1 MPRRSWIVRAA
12 FAALPLVA
20 ALAAGGSAM
29 ADAAKP
35 AAPTVDEAKRFVAQ
49 AEARLL
55 DLWVRGQ
62 RADWVNNTYITDDTE
77 ILSAQANEAIIAE
90 TTAMAQAATRFDG
103 MKLPPDVARKLKL
116 IKLSL
121 VMPAPNSPRLR
132 EEETRIVTSMQ
143 SDYGKGKY
151 CPKPGVCHDLGQLE
165 EIMASSRD
173 PKQLLDAWEGWRTIS
188 PPMRDRYKRFVE
200 LSNQGAR
207 DLGFADTGALWRS
220 KYDMSPDEFSA
231 EVDRLWGQVQPLYT
245 ALHCYVRGKLQEKYG
260 KELVPDGKPIPA
272 HLLGNMW
279 AQSWENVYD
288 LVKPPQRGSTVDL
301 TALVQGR
308 KMDAK
313 EMVRTGERFFMS
325 LGLPALPETFWERS
339 MLVKP
344 RDREVVCHASA
355 WDVDYLDDI
364 RLKMCIKVDGEDFV
378 TVHHE
383 LGHNFYQRAYKNQP
397 PLFRDSANDGFH
409 EALGDTLA
417 LSITPAYLAKIGFL
431 PSEPKDANDVDLLL
445 RRALEK
451 VSFLPFGL
459 MVDQWRWQVFS
470 GKVTPD
476 HYNQAWWDLA
486 RKYQGIAPPVARS
499 EKDFDPGAKYHVAA
513 NVPYA
518 RYFLA
523 HLLQFQ
529 FHRALSEAAGQT
541 GPLHRR
547 TIYGSKAAGERLNA
561 MMEMG
566 QSKPWP
572 EALKAMTGSD
582 KMDASAVLDY
592 FAPLKKWLDEQNKGR
607 ACGWD

>member
-35 AAPTVDEAKRFVAQ
+35 APTVDEAKRFVAQ

-116 IKLSL
+116 LKLSL

-288 LVKPPQRGSTVDL
+288 LVKPPQQGSTVDL

-364 RLKMCIKVDGEDFV
+364 RLKMCIKTDGEDFV

-383 LGHNFYQRAYKNQP
+383 LGHNYYQRAYKNQT

-431 PSEPKDANDVDLLL
+431 PSEPKDANDIDLLL

>member
-35 AAPTVDEAKRFVAQ
+35 APTVDEAKRFVAQ

-288 LVKPPQRGSTVDL
+288 LVKPPQQGSTVDL

-364 RLKMCIKVDGEDFV
+364 RLKMCIKTDGEDFV

-383 LGHNFYQRAYKNQP
+383 LGHNYYQRAYKNQT

>member
-1 MPRRSWIVRAA
+1 
-12 FAALPLVA
+12 
-20 ALAAGGSAM
+20 
-29 ADAAKP
+29 
-35 AAPTVDEAKRFVAQ
+35 
-49 AEARLL
+49 
-55 DLWVRGQ
+55 
-62 RADWVNNTYITDDTE
+62 
-77 ILSAQANEAIIAE
+77 
-90 TTAMAQAATRFDG
+90 MAQAATRFDG

-165 EIMASSRD
+165 GIMASSRD

-288 LVKPPQRGSTVDL
+288 LVKPPQQGSTVDL

-451 VSFLPFGL
+451 ISFLPFGL

>member
-12 FAALPLVA
+12 LAALPLVA

-35 AAPTVDEAKRFVAQ
+35 APTVDEAKRFVAQ

>member
-1 MPRRSWIVRAA
+1 
-12 FAALPLVA
+12 
-20 ALAAGGSAM
+20 
-29 ADAAKP
+29 
-35 AAPTVDEAKRFVAQ
+35 
-49 AEARLL
+49 
-55 DLWVRGQ
+55 
-62 RADWVNNTYITDDTE
+62 
-77 ILSAQANEAIIAE
+77 
-90 TTAMAQAATRFDG
+90 
-103 MKLPPDVARKLKL
+103 
-116 IKLSL
+116 
-121 VMPAPNSPRLR
+121 
-132 EEETRIVTSMQ
+132 
-143 SDYGKGKY
+143 
-151 CPKPGVCHDLGQLE
+151 
-165 EIMASSRD
+165 
-173 PKQLLDAWEGWRTIS
+173 
-188 PPMRDRYKRFVE
+188 
-200 LSNQGAR
+200 
-207 DLGFADTGALWRS
+207 
-220 KYDMSPDEFSA
+220 
-231 EVDRLWGQVQPLYT
+231 
-245 ALHCYVRGKLQEKYG
+245 
-260 KELVPDGKPIPA
+260 
-272 HLLGNMW
+272 
-279 AQSWENVYD
+279 
-288 LVKPPQRGSTVDL
+288 
-301 TALVQGR
+301 
-308 KMDAK
+308 
-313 EMVRTGERFFMS
+313 
-325 LGLPALPETFWERS
+325 

-364 RLKMCIKVDGEDFV
+364 RLKMCIKTDGEDFV

-383 LGHNFYQRAYKNQP
+383 LGHNYYQRAYKNQT

>member
-12 FAALPLVA
+12 LAALPLVA
-20 ALAAGGSAM
+20 AFAAGGSAM

-35 AAPTVDEAKRFVAQ
+35 APTVDEAKRFVAQ

-288 LVKPPQRGSTVDL
+288 LVKPPQQGSTVDL

>member
-35 AAPTVDEAKRFVAQ
+35 AAATVDEAKRFVAQ

-523 HLLQFQ
+523 HMLQFQ

>member
-1 MPRRSWIVRAA
+1 
-12 FAALPLVA
+12 
-20 ALAAGGSAM
+20 M

-35 AAPTVDEAKRFVAQ
+35 APTVDEAKRFVAQ

-288 LVKPPQRGSTVDL
+288 LVKPPQQGSTVDL

-364 RLKMCIKVDGEDFV
+364 RLKMCIKTDGEDFV

-383 LGHNFYQRAYKNQP
+383 LGHNYYQRAYKNQT

>member
-12 FAALPLVA
+12 LAALPLVA
-20 ALAAGGSAM
+20 AFAAGGSAM

-35 AAPTVDEAKRFVAQ
+35 APTVDEAQRFVAQ

-103 MKLPPDVARKLKL
+103 MALPPDVARKLKL
-116 IKLSL
+116 LKLSL

-151 CPKPGVCHDLGQLE
+151 CPKPGVCYDLGQLE

-173 PKQLLDAWEGWRTIS
+173 PKRLLEAWEGWRTVS

-451 VSFLPFGL
+451 ISFLPFGL

-547 TIYGSKAAGERLNA
+547 TIYGSKAAGERLEA

-566 QSKPWP
+566 LSKPWP
-572 EALKAMTGSD
+572 DALKAMTGSD

>member
-12 FAALPLVA
+12 LAALPLVA
-20 ALAAGGSAM
+20 AFAAGGSAM

-35 AAPTVDEAKRFVAQ
+35 APTVDEAKRFVAQ

-103 MKLPPDVARKLKL
+103 MALPPDVARKLKL
-116 IKLSL
+116 LKLSL

-151 CPKPGVCHDLGQLE
+151 CPKPGVCYDLGQLE

-173 PKQLLDAWEGWRTIS
+173 PKRLLEAWEGWRTVS

-288 LVKPPQRGSTVDL
+288 LVKPPQQGSTVDL

-364 RLKMCIKVDGEDFV
+364 RLKMCIKMDGEDFV

-451 VSFLPFGL
+451 ISFLPFGL

-607 ACGWD
+607 VCGWD

>member
-12 FAALPLVA
+12 LAALPLVA
-20 ALAAGGSAM
+20 AFAAGGSAM

-35 AAPTVDEAKRFVAQ
+35 APTVDEAKRFVAQ

-451 VSFLPFGL
+451 ISFLPFGL

-547 TIYGSKAAGERLNA
+547 TIYGSKAAGERLEA

-566 QSKPWP
+566 LSKPWP
-572 EALKAMTGSD
+572 DALKAMTGSD

>member
-12 FAALPLVA
+12 LAALPLVA
-20 ALAAGGSAM
+20 AFAAGGSAM

-35 AAPTVDEAKRFVAQ
+35 APTVDEAQRFVAQ

-103 MKLPPDVARKLKL
+103 MALPPDVARKLKL
-116 IKLSL
+116 LKLSL

-151 CPKPGVCHDLGQLE
+151 CPKPGVCYDLGQLE

-173 PKQLLDAWEGWRTIS
+173 PKRLLEAWEGWRTVS

-451 VSFLPFGL
+451 ISFLPFGL

-486 RKYQGIAPPVARS
+486 RKYQGIAPPVVRS

-547 TIYGSKAAGERLNA
+547 TIYGSKAAGERLEA

-566 QSKPWP
+566 LSKPWP
-572 EALKAMTGSD
+572 DALKAMTGSD

>member
-35 AAPTVDEAKRFVAQ
+35 APTVDEAKRFVAQ

-151 CPKPGVCHDLGQLE
+151 CPKPGVCYDLGQLE

-288 LVKPPQRGSTVDL
+288 LVKPPQQGSTVDL

-364 RLKMCIKVDGEDFV
+364 RLKMCIKTDGEDFV

-383 LGHNFYQRAYKNQP
+383 LGHNYYQRAYKNQT

>member
-35 AAPTVDEAKRFVAQ
+35 APTVDEAKRFVAQ

-116 IKLSL
+116 LKLSL

-151 CPKPGVCHDLGQLE
+151 CPKPGVCYDLGQLE

-288 LVKPPQRGSTVDL
+288 LVKPPQQGSTVDL

-364 RLKMCIKVDGEDFV
+364 RLKMCIKTDGEDFV

-383 LGHNFYQRAYKNQP
+383 LGHNYYQRAYKNQT

>member
-12 FAALPLVA
+12 LAALPLVA

-35 AAPTVDEAKRFVAQ
+35 APTVDEAKRFVAQ

-288 LVKPPQRGSTVDL
+288 LVKPPQQGSTVDL

-364 RLKMCIKVDGEDFV
+364 RLKMCIKTDGEDFV

-383 LGHNFYQRAYKNQP
+383 LGHNYYQRAYKNQT

>member
-1 MPRRSWIVRAA
+1 MPRRSWIARAA
-12 FAALPLVA
+12 LAALPLVA
-20 ALAAGGSAM
+20 AFAAGGFAM
-29 ADAAKP
+29 AAAAKP
-35 AAPTVDEAKRFVAQ
+35 APTVDEAKRFVAQ

-103 MKLPPDVARKLKL
+103 MTLPPDVARKLKL
-116 IKLSL
+116 LKLSL
-121 VMPAPNSPRLR
+121 VMPAPNSARLR

-173 PKQLLDAWEGWRTIS
+173 PKQLLEAWEGWRTIS

-288 LVKPPQRGSTVDL
+288 LVKPPQQGSTVDL
-301 TALVQGR
+301 TALVQER

-355 WDVDYLDDI
+355 WDVDYLDDL
-364 RLKMCIKVDGEDFV
+364 RLKMCIKTDGEDFV

-383 LGHNFYQRAYKNQP
+383 LGHNYYQRAYKAQP

-566 QSKPWP
+566 LSKPWP

>member
-12 FAALPLVA
+12 LAALPLVA

-35 AAPTVDEAKRFVAQ
+35 APTVDEAKRFVAQ

-288 LVKPPQRGSTVDL
+288 LVKPPQQGSTVDL

-364 RLKMCIKVDGEDFV
+364 RLKMCIKTDGEDFV

-383 LGHNFYQRAYKNQP
+383 LGHNYYQRAYKNQT

-547 TIYGSKAAGERLNA
+547 TIYGSKAAGERLEA

-566 QSKPWP
+566 LSKPWP
-572 EALKAMTGSD
+572 DALKAMTGSD

>member
-12 FAALPLVA
+12 LAALPLVA
-20 ALAAGGSAM
+20 AFAAGGSAM

-35 AAPTVDEAKRFVAQ
+35 APTVDEAKRFVAQ

-288 LVKPPQRGSTVDL
+288 LVKPPQQGSTVDL

-364 RLKMCIKVDGEDFV
+364 RLKMCIKTDGEDFV

-383 LGHNFYQRAYKNQP
+383 LGHNYYQRAYKNQT

>member
-1 MPRRSWIVRAA
+1 
-12 FAALPLVA
+12 
-20 ALAAGGSAM
+20 M

-35 AAPTVDEAKRFVAQ
+35 APTVDEAKRFVAQ

-116 IKLSL
+116 LKLSL

-151 CPKPGVCHDLGQLE
+151 CPKPGVCYDLGQLE

-288 LVKPPQRGSTVDL
+288 LVKPPQQGSTVDL

-364 RLKMCIKVDGEDFV
+364 RLKMCIKTDGEDFV

-383 LGHNFYQRAYKNQP
+383 LGHNYYQRAYKNQT